1 MNFFYNK
8 FGYGI
13 KECIIKFVTKTTSKK
28 LSDGGTNND
37 KLQVVLLQMKVVD
50 LIGLYYVDVIQNIPY
65 DKHKPNNMWGQTSQI
80 YKIQSYLYIYGVGEF
95 ATNQENYFKNFV
107 VYTWYL
113 RFKNK
118 LLAKWFDQVE
128 TKMLA
133 WTNPCIWKISIF

>member
-37 KLQVVLLQMKVVD
+37 KLQIVLLQMKVVD

-65 DKHKPNNMWGQTSQI
+65 DKHKPNNM
-80 YKIQSYLYIYGVGEF
+80 
-95 ATNQENYFKNFV
+95 
-107 VYTWYL
+107 
-113 RFKNK
+113 
-118 LLAKWFDQVE
+118 
-128 TKMLA
+128 
-133 WTNPCIWKISIF
+133 